1 MYYNNSIK
9 EILKSSNELQSK
21 IDIFKLKQ
29 LQKDDFLI
37 IEKNKLDIILDNC
50 FNLVH
55 SLLLFVDEKL
65 KVQKNL
71 KLILK
76 MIKILISKIVE
87 KLSNSNEL
95 VLKSK
100 LLEKRMNDHQSL
112 IELSVKENRELK
124 NDINKINSA
133 LNKILESPN
142 NILEN
147 SENKIAEN
155 LGHNSFARVDFY
167 QEENVRL
174 GSELLETK
182 KKFEIMKIEIE
193 KFQNQRSNLIEK
205 INSVNDVI
213 QDSNIVTNVFEN
225 KNSQDKI
232 SIQDPQR
239 NKKEKNLDLNSEI
252 QKIFKKI

>member
-1 MYYNNSIK
+1 MNSNYTIK
-9 EILKSSNELQSK
+9 KILDKSNELQDR
-21 IDIFKLKQ
+21 INTFKLKQ
-29 LQKDDFLI
+29 LQKDDLLI

-55 SLLLFVDEKL
+55 SILLFVDEKL

-95 VLKSK
+95 ALKSK

-155 LGHNSFARVDFY
+155 LGHNSFARVDF
-167 QEENVRL
+167 
-174 GSELLETK
+174 
-182 KKFEIMKIEIE
+182 
-193 KFQNQRSNLIEK
+193 
-205 INSVNDVI
+205 
-213 QDSNIVTNVFEN
+213 
-225 KNSQDKI
+225 
-232 SIQDPQR
+232 
-239 NKKEKNLDLNSEI
+239 
-252 QKIFKKI
+252 